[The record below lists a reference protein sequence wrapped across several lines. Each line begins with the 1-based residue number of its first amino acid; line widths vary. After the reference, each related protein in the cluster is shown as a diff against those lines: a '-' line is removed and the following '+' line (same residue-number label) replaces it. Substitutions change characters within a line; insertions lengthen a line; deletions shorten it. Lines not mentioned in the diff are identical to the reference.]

1 MLLSTVQTDTGEI
14 INHCLDFRKLLNIK
28 EIKHENCQKR
38 GETSGWRRLPKVIE
52 HRGDKT
58 RELSKERRDKWL
70 AKTSESY

>member
-1 MLLSTVQTDTGEI
+1 MVGE
-14 INHCLDFRKLLNIK
+14 DFRKLLNIE
-28 EIKHENCQKR
+28 EIKHGNCQKR

-52 HRGDKT
+52 HQGDKT

>member
-14 INHCLDFRKLLNIK
+14 INHCLDFRKLLNIE
-28 EIKHENCQKR
+28 EIKHGNCQKR